1 MSQSPE
7 HPTPTELT
15 AREVLAES
23 GLIGPIVEVD
33 RPAFITERDWLI
45 LKWQV
50 WDTHRA
56 ITELEAALKPA
67 LASITS
73 GNFNIGSLLFGGK
86 KK

>member
-7 HPTPTELT
+7 HPTPTEAAPEQLVVT
-15 AREVLAES
+15 VDVPAIITQRE
-23 GLIGPIVEVD
+23 
-33 RPAFITERDWLI
+33 WLI

-50 WDTHRA
+50 YDTHRA

-86 KK
+86 KR